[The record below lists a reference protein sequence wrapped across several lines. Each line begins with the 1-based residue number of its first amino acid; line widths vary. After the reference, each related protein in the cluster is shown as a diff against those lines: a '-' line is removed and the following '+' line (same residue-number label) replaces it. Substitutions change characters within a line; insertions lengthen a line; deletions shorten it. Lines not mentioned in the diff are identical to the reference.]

1 MLYLIYHFMNNHAI
15 ISLCS
20 AGSLAD
26 GVIGRSL
33 AVIIERRRKMNSIQE
48 LVEQLS
54 KDEKL
59 SKSVNDALSGNKSIY
74 DVLKDNGINASQADV
89 EAFAKS
95 VQEGNIKIDGVDTN
109 ALLKSAQEGLAGLDT
124 AALAKEGQ
132 KLANAAAPF
141 VSNLLKSAGL
151 NKK

>member
-1 MLYLIYHFMNNHAI
+1 
-15 ISLCS
+15 
-20 AGSLAD
+20 
-26 GVIGRSL
+26 
-33 AVIIERRRKMNSIQE
+33 MNSIQE